1 MWWRRHRNR
10 YKQIE
15 IYLFGSFIEINSR
28 QNYFSRNWNILPTFF
43 LFNSCMYMPCAYAY
57 AYAFNLGIVWMRG
70 FTVIISWTLAQRWLF
85 RRTREKHTIRGGLV
99 LFSLF
104 LFLSFFSYFS
114 SCCGLVSLGSFSL
127 VFLCFIKLYKLYIRT
142 YSMDAKILHWTEN
155 GLYFYGLA
163 ANIVLY

>member
-1 MWWRRHRNR
+1 MISR
-10 YKQIE
+10 E
-15 IYLFGSFIEINSR
+15 IGIFYLR
-28 QNYFSRNWNILPTFF
+28 FF
-43 LFNSCMYMPCAYAY
+43 LFNSYMYMRCAY
-57 AYAFNLGIVWMRG
+57 AYAFNLGIAWTRG

-104 LFLSFFSYFS
+104 LFLSFFFYFS

-127 VFLCFIKLYKLYIRT
+127 VFLCFIKLYIRT

-155 GLYFYGLA
+155 GLYFYGLT